1 MSKKEAKKQSGA
13 KKILNTVTTILVVIV
28 VLATILLVGVRI
40 FGIQPYAVLSGS
52 MEPTYH
58 TGSLIYVKEVPASEI
73 EVGDP
78 ITFVM
83 DENLTVAT
91 HRVVEIDAENQHFIT
106 KGDANEF
113 KDAAPVHFN
122 NLIGT
127 PVFTVSKLGYITHY
141 IQNPPGKYFA
151 IAIAAIILLL
161 AFLPGLFDED
171 EEKSGKNKKKKAKKN
186 SSGDESASVDPDA
199 GN

>member
-1 MSKKEAKKQSGA
+1 MAVKKERQQSGA
-13 KKILNTVTTILVVIV
+13 RKVLNIISTILVIVV
-28 VLATILLVGVRI
+28 VLATVMLVGVRL

-78 ITFVM
+78 ITFVL

-106 KGDANEF
+106 KGDANEYI
-113 KDAAPVHFN
+113 DAAPVHFN

-127 PVFTVSKLGYITHY
+127 PVFTVAKLGYITHY

-161 AFLPGLFDED
+161 AFLPGLFEED
-171 EEKSGKNKKKKAKKN
+171 KEKNQKPKKKKEKL
-186 SSGDESASVDPDA
+186 ETRQ
-199 GN
+199 